1 MKKIIIIGC
10 PGSGKSTFSRKLNDI
25 LNYPIYHLDMIWH
38 NPDKTTISREAFDE
52 KLEEIFKTEKWI
64 IDGNYSR
71 TIEKRLKACDTVFL
85 LDIPTDICIEG
96 AKSRIGTKREDLPW
110 IEEELDEDFKEK
122 ILEFSANKLPQ
133 IYQLLEEY
141 KDGREINIFKSREEI
156 DNYINNLLDYNG
168 VKINFKL

>member
-10 PGSGKSTFSRKLNDI
+10 PGSGKSTFSKKLNDI

-38 NPDKTTISREAFDE
+38 NADKSTISREEFDLR
-52 KLEEIFKTEKWI
+52 LEEIFKTEKWI

-71 TIEKRLKACDTVFL
+71 TVEKRLKQCDTVFL

-96 AKSRIGTKREDLPW
+96 AKSRIGKKREDLPW
-110 IEEELDEDFKEK
+110 IEEVLDEDFKDK

-133 IYQLLEEY
+133 IYQLLHEY
-141 KDGREINIFKSREEI
+141 KEGKKIIIFKSREEI
-156 DNYINNLLDYNG
+156 NKYIEDLKNG
-168 VKINFKL
+168 KVVL